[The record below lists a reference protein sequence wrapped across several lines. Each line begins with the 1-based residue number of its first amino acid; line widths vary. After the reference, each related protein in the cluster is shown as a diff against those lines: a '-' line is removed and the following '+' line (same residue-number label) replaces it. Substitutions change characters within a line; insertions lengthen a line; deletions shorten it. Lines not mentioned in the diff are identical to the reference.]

1 MRSLE
6 KGAPREYL
14 DAQVASVAQAY
25 GFSNTPVTLSK
36 KTASAIP
43 DDIPQDTGLIAH
55 LASSVGPVTQ
65 TTQVW
70 GTLKKAGGTSVVF
83 VAASPKISIAQ
94 AFVVKASLSTVES
107 AGFSSP
113 RVLISSVGDA
123 ESRKRYLREV
133 GNFFKKHA
141 KEISEDLL
149 ALSVKN
155 PDEAIAALIKKED
168 PIATSLPR
176 TIDYLSESS
185 RKIMLETIDLFE
197 KLGMSYELDPRL
209 PYTAGTNRE
218 LVFAIEG
225 TDKKGNVVRV
235 ASGGR
240 VEHPSAK
247 KDTFDVVGMSIS
259 IPQALDINKRSLTTT
274 TPACFVVHVGEA
286 AKLKAFTLL
295 DSLWR
300 AHITLGQALLADT
313 IQEQMQRATSSE
325 AKYVAIIGQRE
336 ALDNTVIVKNVST
349 QLQETL
355 PLDKLIARIGRVRV

>member
-6 KGAPREYL
+6 RGTQREYV
-14 DAQVASVAQAY
+14 DAQIASVAQAY
-25 GFSNTPVTLSK
+25 GFSNPPVTLSK
-36 KTASAIP
+36 KMAAAIP
-43 DDIPQDTGLIAH
+43 DDTPQDMGLIAH

-70 GTLKKAGGTSVVF
+70 GTLKNAGATSVVF

-94 AFVVKASLSTVES
+94 AFVVKASLSTAES
-107 AGFSSP
+107 AGFKTP

-133 GNFFKKHA
+133 GNFFKKHS

-149 ALSVKN
+149 TLSVKN
-155 PDEAIAALIKKED
+155 PDEALAELIKKED
-168 PIATSLPR
+168 PLSALLPR

-197 KLGMSYELDPRL
+197 KLNISYELEPRL
-209 PYTAGTNRE
+209 PYTAGSNRE
-218 LVFAIEG
+218 LIFAIEG
-225 TDKKGNVVRV
+225 VDKKGNTVRI
-235 ASGGR
+235 ATGGR

-247 KDTFDVVGMSIS
+247 KDSFDVVGMSVS
-259 IPQALDINKRSLTTT
+259 IPQALDISKRSLSTA

-313 IQEQMQRATSSE
+313 IQDQMQHATSSS

-336 ALDNTVIVKNVST
+336 ALDNTVIVKNTGT
-349 QLQETL
+349 QLQETV
-355 PLDKLIARIGRVRV
+355 PVDKLISRMSRVRT